1 MQPRTVVRGAQAGGY
16 RACRWLA
23 ALLLLLSTAAAAVE
37 ERPLLAVI
45 IDDLGFRLA
54 EDLAVLEL
62 DQRVSVAIIPNA
74 PMARRLAVMA
84 REQQRT
90 VLVHLPLAQGLA
102 GECDAPLCPRRE
114 WSAERMRRH
123 LAWAFDEVEGA
134 AGLNNHQGSLFTADL
149 GATRRLLEGLQL
161 LSRGQDSPPFIIDS
175 RTSPYSRLAELAGA
189 SGFRSARR
197 DVFLDHDRA
206 PEAMERAWQAGLAIA
221 RRQGRAIVIGH
232 PHPETIKFLQRALP
246 ALSDAGV
253 SLVPVSEVLREPE
266 QLATRIGYP
275 ATGAAY
281 RSPMAPSGP

>member
-1 MQPRTVVRGAQAGGY
+1 MQPRTELRGTQAGGY

-23 ALLLLLSTAAAAVE
+23 SLLLLLSTAAAAAE
-37 ERPLLAVI
+37 QRPLLAVI

-62 DQRVSVAIIPNA
+62 DHRVSVAIIPNA
-74 PMARRLAVMA
+74 PMSRRLAALA

-90 VLVHLPLAQGLA
+90 VLVHLPLAQGPA

-134 AGLNNHQGSLFTADL
+134 AGLNNHQGSLFTADQ

-161 LSRGQDSPPFIIDS
+161 LSREQASPPFIIDS
-175 RTSPYSRLAELAGA
+175 RTTPYSRLAELAGA

-206 PEAMERAWQAGLAIA
+206 PEAMDSAWQAALAIA

-232 PHPETIKFLQRALP
+232 PHPETILFLQYALP
-246 ALSDAGV
+246 ALADAGV
-253 SLVPVSEVLREPE
+253 RLVPVAEVLREPE
-266 QLATRIGYP
+266 QQATRIGYP
-275 ATGAAY
+275 AAGAAY
-281 RSPMAPSGP
+281 RSPISPAGP